1 MSKTKHVT
9 FDDDDVFEFGQIS
22 SAGTFRFEMFW
33 TAVKSKFDIVSKSD
47 VKLVIANSN
56 QLRQRIKA
64 QMNMEKKYVAV
75 RIAPTN
81 KTSEILQIMC
91 TPAPEPDQFTYRRFM
106 ACYIMRAIELR
117 VEDVMNP
124 LAERAGFEKKASLP
138 LYCLFA
144 PGGEFLFF
152 RFPSEVTALCLFR
165 KVRAKEL
172 GIVLASEDEAYRTL
186 VRQKTGE
193 KELISATDWLK
204 DEKNAQTVREKF
216 QILVENCTGMK
227 SAIKDRMAEMDE
239 LLNKIM
245 ANF

>member
-1 MSKTKHVT
+1 MSKAKKV
-9 FDDDDVFEFGQIS
+9 FFEDEEIFEFGQAS
-22 SAGTFRFEMFW
+22 AAGTFRFEMFW
-33 TAVKSKFDIVSKSD
+33 MAVKSKFDIVGKSD
-47 VKLVIANSN
+47 VKLVLANSN
-56 QLRQRIKA
+56 QLRQRMKA
-64 QMNMEKKYVAV
+64 QMNMERKFVPV

-81 KTSEILQIMC
+81 KTSEIIQIMC
-91 TPAPEPDQFTYRRFM
+91 TPAPEPEEFTYRRFM

-124 LAERAGFEKKASLP
+124 LAERAGFDKKANLP

-152 RFPSEVTALCLFR
+152 RFPSEVTALCLYR

-172 GIVLASEDEAYRTL
+172 GIILASEDEAYRTL

-193 KELISATDWLK
+193 KELISATEWLK
-204 DEKNAQTVREKF
+204 IPANAQSVREKY
-216 QILVENCTGMK
+216 QILVEHCSGMK

-239 LLNKIM
+239 LLNEIM
-245 ANF
+245 TKF